1 MQYIEY
7 WEVTE
12 DFDRSSTHVAS
23 FKSKADADALKGKS
37 MYRSVGRRNII
48 IFESLQDYEENN
60 KAKIRKR
67 AIAKLTPEEREVLG
81 IRA

>member
-7 WEVTE
+7 WEVSSCY
-12 DFDRSSTHVAS
+12 DRDITHIAN
-23 FKSKADADALKGKS
+23 FINKDDAEVCAGKDI
-37 MYRSVGRRNII
+37 YRSAYKKSIT
-48 IFESLQDYEENN
+48 IFDDLQDYEENN
-60 KAKIRKR
+60 KAKIRER